1 LVFYKIELYILGG
14 EVNMIKVIAK
24 NFTHENKKS
33 ELIELLK
40 ELKHYAIKEKKM
52 Y

>member
-1 LVFYKIELYILGG
+1 
-14 EVNMIKVIAK
+14 MMKVIAK

-40 ELKHYAIKEKKM
+40 ELKHYAIKEKNVLSMNCFKIVIM
-52 Y
+52 KQ